1 MVSTKRH
8 HHIDT
13 FFTVASLNLLKAQ
26 SAQEHDPFTRIT
38 SRMSTMKKLVLLSV
52 ALGTSGLSLAQQEQ
66 GRVISTTPIIQQV
79 TVPRQVCSPE
89 QVTTQQPKSGAGAL
103 MGAIAG
109 GAMGNAV
116 GGGNGKTAA
125 TMLGLIGGAVVGDS
139 IEGAPQT
146 QTQTVQR
153 CRMQNFYENR
163 TVAYNVAYEYAGKQY
178 SVQMPYD
185 PSPSIALQI
194 TPVIS
199 NSHPAPAG
207 TVIYPQR

>member
-1 MVSTKRH
+1 MVSTLRH

-13 FFTVASLNLLKAQ
+13 FFTVASPNLLKAQ
-26 SAQEHDPFTRIT
+26 SAQEHDLFTRIT
-38 SRMSTMKKLVLLSV
+38 SKMSTMKKLVLLSV
-52 ALGTSGLSLAQQEQ
+52 ALAASGLSLAQQEQ

-89 QVTTQQPKSGAGAL
+89 QVTTQQSKSGAGAL

-163 TVAYNVAYEYAGKQY
+163 TVAYNVAYEYAGRQY

-185 PSPSIALQI
+185 PGPSIALQI

-199 NSHPAPAG
+199 NSHTAPAG
-207 TVIYPQR
+207 AVIYPQR

>member
-1 MVSTKRH
+1 MH
-8 HHIDT
+8 D
-13 FFTVASLNLLKAQ
+13 FFY
-26 SAQEHDPFTRIT
+26 RIT
-38 SRMSTMKKLVLLSV
+38 SRMTNMKKLLLLSA
-52 ALGTSGLSLAQQEQ
+52 ALASSGLTLAQQEQ
-66 GRVISTTPIIQQV
+66 ARVVSTTPIIQQV

-116 GGGNGKTAA
+116 GGGSGKAAA
-125 TMLGLIGGAVVGDS
+125 TVLGLIGGAAVGDS
-139 IEGAPQT
+139 IEGSPQS

-185 PSPSIALQI
+185 PGPTIALQI
-194 TPVIS
+194 TPVVS
-199 NSHPAPAG
+199 NSHIAPAG
-207 TVIYPQR
+207 TVMYPQR